1 MHKPKNKMTDID
13 DIIKALIDFRNERN
27 WEQFHNP
34 KDLAL
39 AINVEAGEL
48 LELFL
53 WKSPDEANKEKVKE
67 ELADI
72 FAYAYLLADKYQFDI
87 KDIVM
92 EKIKKN
98 GEKYP
103 VDKSKGNAKKYN
115 EL

>member
-1 MHKPKNKMTDID
+1 MKENEE
-13 DIIKALIDFRNERN
+13 IIHALLKFRNERD
-27 WEQFHNP
+27 WKQFHNP

-39 AINVEAGEL
+39 AISIESAEL

-53 WKSPDEANKEKVKE
+53 WKKAGDANTEKVKE

-72 FAYAYLLADKYQFDI
+72 FSFAFLLAEKYGFDV
-87 KDIVM
+87 KEIVL
-92 EKIKKN
+92 EKIKIN

-103 VDKSKGNAKKYN
+103 VDKAKGTAKKYD

>member
-1 MHKPKNKMTDID
+1 MKENEE
-13 DIIKALIDFRNERN
+13 IIQALLKFRNERD

-39 AINVEAGEL
+39 AISIESAEL

-53 WKSPDEANKEKVKE
+53 WKKADEANTEKVKE

-72 FAYAYLLADKYQFDI
+72 FSFAFLLAEKYGFDVNQI
-87 KDIVM
+87 ILD
-92 EKIKKN
+92 KIKAN
-98 GEKYP
+98 GVKYP
-103 VDKSKGNAKKYN
+103 IDKAKGSAKKYN

>member
-1 MHKPKNKMTDID
+1 MKESEE
-13 DIIKALIDFRNERN
+13 IIQALLKFRNERD

-53 WKSPDEANKEKVKE
+53 WKSASEANVEKIRE
-67 ELADI
+67 ELADV
-72 FAYAYLLADKYQFDI
+72 FAFAFMLAEKYNFDV
-87 KDIVM
+87 KDIVL
-92 EKIKKN
+92 EKIRRNAK
-98 GEKYP
+98 KYP
-103 VDKSKGNAKKYN
+103 IEKAKGSAKKYN

>member
-1 MHKPKNKMTDID
+1 MKENEE
-13 DIIKALIDFRNERN
+13 IIQALLKFRNERD

-39 AINVEAGEL
+39 AISIESAEL

-53 WKSPDEANKEKVKE
+53 WKKADEANPEKVKE

-72 FAYAYLLADKYQFDI
+72 FSFAFLLAEKYGFDV
-87 KDIVM
+87 KDIVL
-92 EKIKKN
+92 EKIKRN

-103 VDKSKGNAKKYN
+103 VDKSKGTAKKYTD
-115 EL
+115 L

>member
-1 MHKPKNKMTDID
+1 MNDINKIME
-13 DIIKALIDFRNERN
+13 ALLHFRDLRD

-53 WKSPDEANKEKVKE
+53 WKNSEEANRDKVKE

-72 FAYAYLLADKYQFDI
+72 LAYCFLLANKYNFDI
-87 KDIVM
+87 EEILLK
-92 EKIKKN
+92 KIEAN
-98 GEKYP
+98 DRKYP
-103 VDKSKGNAKKYN
+103 VEKAKGTAKKYD

>member
-1 MHKPKNKMTDID
+1 MKENEE
-13 DIIKALIDFRNERN
+13 IIQALLKFRNERD

-39 AINVEAGEL
+39 AINIESAEL

-53 WKSPDEANKEKVKE
+53 WKKAEEANTEKVKE

-72 FAYAYLLADKYQFDI
+72 FSFAFLMAEKYGFDV
-87 KDIVM
+87 KGIVLD
-92 EKIKKN
+92 KIKTN

-103 VDKSKGNAKKYN
+103 VDKAKGSAKKYN

>member
-1 MHKPKNKMTDID
+1 MKDTEE
-13 DIIKALIDFRNERN
+13 IIKALVKFRNERD

-53 WKSPDEANKEKVKE
+53 WKNAEDANIEKVKE

-72 FAYAYLLADKYQFDI
+72 FAFAFLLADKYNFDV
-87 KDIVM
+87 KEIVL
-92 EKIKKN
+92 EKIKNN
-98 GEKYP
+98 GKKYP
-103 VDKSKGNAKKYN
+103 VEKAKGTAKKYN